1 MEILIAISKS
11 MAVVAQS
18 DYFYQAMAAVTI
30 IAMFIG
36 SLLYNGDLNQ
46 LRKAS
51 LTIFTYGG
59 LIVLTNMS
67 RIISFGASTASHLIK
82 QGQAFNGTST
92 VIYVTLFY
100 LFGLRIGVSVHR
112 RARKGHNA

>member
-1 MEILIAISKS
+1 MTILAEICKSLIF
-11 MAVVAQS
+11 VAQS

-30 IAMFIG
+30 IAMMIG

-46 LRKAS
+46 LKKAA

-59 LIVLTNMS
+59 MIVLTNMA
-67 RIISFGASTASHLIK
+67 RIISSDTGVIRIMMVN
-82 QGQAFNGTST
+82 GQAFNGTTT

-100 LFGLRIGVSVHR
+100 MIGVAIGVWVHKR
-112 RARKGHNA
+112 SRN